1 MIVVYLFLVVTR
13 FVMILVVLFLGCF
26 VLVVVLLI
34 FFFASGRRHTCCA
47 LVTGVQTFALPIL
60 PSICRM
66 PMFMRSSF
74 RMSPSSTRAQRLAR
88 WRAWRWR
95 WAAWLQATQDGVFTI
110 FAGKRAQSS
119 RLQVWEWRNPI
130 FGMPRNWQARAAIQT
145 PGSPRPTMSNAS
157 LSRRFTVCSPDV
169 AHSRD
174 RSWRL

>member
-1 MIVVYLFLVVTR
+1 
-13 FVMILVVLFLGCF
+13 
-26 VLVVVLLI
+26 
-34 FFFASGRRHTCCA
+34 
-47 LVTGVQTFALPIL
+47 
-60 PSICRM
+60 
-66 PMFMRSSF
+66 MRISDWSSDVC
-74 RMSPSSTRAQRLAR
+74 SSDLAQRLAR

-95 WAAWLQATQDGVFTI
+95 WAAWRQATQDGVFTI

-169 AHSRD
+169 VQSWD
-174 RSWRL
+174 RSWRLYGEGRARRLERTEANWIAQNMAAPARIEEEERRVGQE

>member
-1 MIVVYLFLVVTR
+1 
-13 FVMILVVLFLGCF
+13 
-26 VLVVVLLI
+26 
-34 FFFASGRRHTCCA
+34 
-47 LVTGVQTFALPIL
+47 
-60 PSICRM
+60 M

-95 WAAWLQATQDGVFTI
+95 WAAWRQATQDGVFTI

-145 PGSPRPTMSNAS
+145 RSEEHTSELQS
-157 LSRRFTVCSPDV
+157 LMRISYAVFCLKKKKTTITKQTRIHDGLGKEERTI
-169 AHSRD
+169 
-174 RSWRL
+174 L